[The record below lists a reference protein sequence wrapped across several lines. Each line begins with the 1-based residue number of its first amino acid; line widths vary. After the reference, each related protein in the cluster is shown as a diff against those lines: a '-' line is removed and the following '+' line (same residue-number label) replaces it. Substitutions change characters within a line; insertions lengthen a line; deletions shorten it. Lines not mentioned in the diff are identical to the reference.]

1 MDGASG
7 FRLIAWLSS
16 HSGGN
21 HWASSLKKT
30 LVFHQYS
37 SGIAVFVLVC
47 FYGPFLGKVGLVD
60 DDFVFFSLF
69 GPGKLVVHII
79 GHLHK
84 IGC

>member
-1 MDGASG
+1 MVVFSFWWESLG
-7 FRLIAWLSS
+7 FFFKEDFGVSS
-16 HSGGN
+16 VLLRDSF
-21 HWASSLKKT
+21 K
-30 LVFHQYS
+30 
-37 SGIAVFVLVC
+37 VFVLIC

-84 IGC
+84 IDC